1 MVYIYTLDE
10 LISSIKD
17 IEQTT
22 KQLELYIGHDWM
34 YKICKIDEGEY
45 NKISIY
51 NSDLFD
57 VYLIYWGKNSI
68 TYYHDHAKYG
78 CVMKVLYGEL
88 IEDRKDIT
96 NNIQIS
102 TLNKGEISMI
112 KNSDGI
118 HRISSKCS
126 LSASLH
132 IYFPG
137 NHSTN
142 YYSNDSSVVL
152 ESNGVGGGIVVD
164 EGDVVLVNSTC
175 SDCGGGGATADNE
188 PII

>member
-1 MVYIYTLDE
+1 MVYIYTLEE
-10 LISSIKD
+10 LVARLKD
-17 IEQTT
+17 IDQSS

-34 YKICKIDEGEY
+34 YKMSRIDEGEY
-45 NKISIY
+45 YKISVY
-51 NSDLFD
+51 NSELFD
-57 VYLIYWGKNSI
+57 VYLIFWGKNSI

-88 IEDRKDIT
+88 IEERKDIK

-102 TLNKGEISMI
+102 TVNKGEISMI

-118 HRISSKCS
+118 HRISSECN
-126 LSASLH
+126 LSVSLH

-142 YYSNDSSVVL
+142 YYSNDSSVVAD
-152 ESNGVGGGIVVD
+152 NKGVLV
-164 EGDVVLVNSTC
+164 EEDVVLVNSTC
-175 SDCGGGGATADNE
+175 SGCGATVDNE